1 MEDWRLAAVC
11 REEDPDLFFPVGT
24 GVPALM
30 QAEEAKR
37 ICHGCP
43 VRSECLRWALDTGQD
58 HGIWGGTDEAERRTL
73 RRRAARAQRR
83 AG

>member
-1 MEDWRLAAVC
+1 
-11 REEDPDLFFPVGT
+11 
-24 GVPALM
+24 M

-37 ICHGCP
+37 ICHRCP

-58 HGIWGGTDEAERRTL
+58 HGIWGGADEAERRTL
-73 RRRAARAQRR
+73 RRRAARAQRK